1 MKIDENT
8 RGSIA
13 NQEAV
18 RLLKVWLSTL
28 FIADCFVCIVGSL
41 YRGLS
46 GTDMLSAVVKSL
58 FFSYA
63 MGIVLIVVAV
73 RYFGRVIGVTKV
85 YPVGMLRYFVVLGSL
100 SVIMGLVLVLN
111 GTPAKPSEDTSAL
124 LNSETEEWLAVSR
137 RKLFARRRVKQ
148 CCCKSSIES
157 TTAPHSS
164 AYEISIMGR
173 SWRMRLRKSKVALH
187 SGRARA

>member
-1 MKIDENT
+1 MKVDENT

-18 RLLKVWLSTL
+18 RLLKAWMSTL
-28 FIADCFVCIVGSL
+28 FIADCFVCIVGGL

-63 MGIVLIVVAV
+63 MGIVLIILQFATLA
-73 RYFGRVIGVTKV
+73 RVIGVTRV

-100 SVIMGLVLVLN
+100 SVIMGLSLVLSEA
-111 GTPAKPSEDTSAL
+111 PEKPPEDTSEL
-124 LNSETEEWLAVSR
+124 LNSQTEKWQAVKDAKFFCAKEGKEVLLQ
-137 RKLFARRRVKQ
+137 KLD
-148 CCCKSSIES
+148 
-157 TTAPHSS
+157 
-164 AYEISIMGR
+164 
-173 SWRMRLRKSKVALH
+173 
-187 SGRARA
+187 RANFSVTFICR

>member
-18 RLLKVWLSTL
+18 GLLRNWMSTL
-28 FIADCFVCIVGSL
+28 FVADCFVCIVGGL

-63 MGIVLIVVAV
+63 MGIVLSRSAV
-73 RYFGRVIGVTKV
+73 CQPGQRRRIDCRCGLNGLGRRTRNPIRLRGHPPRAGNPAAGSVLARGRTIFCVLNRLIKHRSGVTACERV
-85 YPVGMLRYFVVLGSL
+85 RFQ
-100 SVIMGLVLVLN
+100 
-111 GTPAKPSEDTSAL
+111 A
-124 LNSETEEWLAVSR
+124 ET
-137 RKLFARRRVKQ
+137 
-148 CCCKSSIES
+148 I
-157 TTAPHSS
+157 APRIG
-164 AYEISIMGR
+164 E
-173 SWRMRLRKSKVALH
+173 
-187 SGRARA
+187 

>member
-8 RGSIA
+8 RGSVA

-18 RLLKVWLSTL
+18 RLLKAWMSTL
-28 FIADCFVCIVGSL
+28 FIADCFVCIVGGL

-63 MGIVLIVVAV
+63 MGIVLIIIAV
-73 RYFGRVIGVTKV
+73 RYFGRLIGVTKV

-100 SVIMGLVLVLN
+100 SVIMGLALVSSEAPEK
-111 GTPAKPSEDTSAL
+111 PAENTFEL
-124 LNSETEEWLAVSR
+124 LNSQTEKWQVVKDAKAFCAKEGKQMLLQ
-137 RKLFARRRVKQ
+137 KLDRVNF
-148 CCCKSSIES
+148 
-157 TTAPHSS
+157 S
-164 AYEISIMGR
+164 ATFICI
-173 SWRMRLRKSKVALH
+173 
-187 SGRARA
+187 

>member
-18 RLLKVWLSTL
+18 RLLRNWMSTL
-28 FIADCFVCIVGSL
+28 FIADCFVCIVGGL

-46 GTDMLSAVVKSL
+46 GTHMLSAVVKSL

-63 MGIVLIVVAV
+63 MGIVLIIVAV
-73 RYFGRVIGVTKV
+73 RYFGRVIDVTKV

-100 SVIMGLVLVLN
+100 SVIMGLALVSSEA
-111 GTPAKPSEDTSAL
+111 PAKLPEDTSEL
-124 LNSETEEWLAVSR
+124 LNSQTEKWQAVKDANAFCAKEGKEMPLQ
-137 RKLFARRRVKQ
+137 KLDR
-148 CCCKSSIES
+148 I
-157 TTAPHSS
+157 
-164 AYEISIMGR
+164 
-173 SWRMRLRKSKVALH
+173 
-187 SGRARA
+187 

>member
-13 NQEAV
+13 HLEAV
-18 RLLKVWLSTL
+18 RLLKYWMSVL
-28 FIADCFVCIVGSL
+28 FIADCFVCIVGGL

-46 GTDMLSAVVKSL
+46 GTDMLWAVVRSL

-63 MGIVLIVVAV
+63 MGIVLIVVVV

-100 SVIMGLVLVLN
+100 SVVMGLALVL
-111 GTPAKPSEDTSAL
+111 GDAPPKPPEDTSDL
-124 LNSETEEWLAVSR
+124 LNPETEKWQAVKDAKALCAREGKEMLLQKLHKGNGGVTFICLAAPTRER
-137 RKLFARRRVKQ
+137 R
-148 CCCKSSIES
+148 
-157 TTAPHSS
+157 
-164 AYEISIMGR
+164 
-173 SWRMRLRKSKVALH
+173 
-187 SGRARA
+187 

>member
-18 RLLKVWLSTL
+18 RLLKVWMSTL
-28 FIADCFVCIVGSL
+28 FIADCFVCIVGGS

-46 GTDMLSAVVKSL
+46 GIDMFLAVVKSL
-58 FFSYA
+58 LFSYA
-63 MGIVLIVVAV
+63 MGILLLIVAV
-73 RYFGRVIGVTKV
+73 RYFGQVIGVTKV

-111 GTPAKPSEDTSAL
+111 GAPAKPPEDTSEL
-124 LNSETEEWLAVSR
+124 LNSETENWQFVKDAKAFCAKEGKEMLLQ
-137 RKLFARRRVKQ
+137 KLDR
-148 CCCKSSIES
+148 
-157 TTAPHSS
+157 TNLS
-164 AYEISIMGR
+164 AKFICI
-173 SWRMRLRKSKVALH
+173 
-187 SGRARA
+187 

>member
-18 RLLKVWLSTL
+18 RLLRNWMSTL
-28 FIADCFVCIVGSL
+28 FIADCFVCIVGGL

-46 GTDMLSAVVKSL
+46 GTDMLSAVIKSL

-63 MGIVLIVVAV
+63 MGIVLIIVAV

-100 SVIMGLVLVLN
+100 SVIMGLALVLSEAPEK
-111 GTPAKPSEDTSAL
+111 PAEDTSEL
-124 LNSETEEWLAVSR
+124 LNSQTEKWQAVKDAKDFCAR
-137 RKLFARRRVKQ
+137 EGKEMLLQKLDRANL
-148 CCCKSSIES
+148 
-157 TTAPHSS
+157 S
-164 AYEISIMGR
+164 ATFICR
-173 SWRMRLRKSKVALH
+173 
-187 SGRARA
+187 